1 MIKLLNGKYIELTSE
16 EIEAIQEAQAAYEAY
31 ERTRPL
37 TESEVSRMLIAQQ
50 INTLTVDNNT
60 ALRMKDFYPTFES
73 IIGQTVRQ
81 GFKFTYGG
89 KLWRTEQ
96 PEMTIQEHYAP
107 GMGTESLYSE
117 ICESHAGT
125 LEDPIPYSGNMALE
139 SGKYYMQDGKVYHC
153 IRDTGN
159 PVYNA
164 LSELV
169 GLYVEEA

>member
-1 MIKLLNGKYIELTSE
+1 MIKYINGIYRDMTTE
-16 EIEAIQEAQAAYEAY
+16 EIAALEAEVARFEAA

-50 INTLTVDNNT
+50 INTLTVDDNT
-60 ALRMKDFYPTFES
+60 ALRMVAFYPEWASGTDY
-73 IIGQTVRQ
+73 TA
-81 GFKFTYGG
+81 GFKVRRGG
-89 KLWRTEQ
+89 KLWRVLQAHTSQAGWE
-96 PEMTIQEHYAP
+96 PENAA
-107 GMGTESLYSE
+107 SLWTE

-139 SGKYYMQDGKVYHC
+139 SGKYYSQDGKVYRC
-153 IRDTGN
+153 TRDTGT

-169 GLYVEEA
+169 GLYVEEI